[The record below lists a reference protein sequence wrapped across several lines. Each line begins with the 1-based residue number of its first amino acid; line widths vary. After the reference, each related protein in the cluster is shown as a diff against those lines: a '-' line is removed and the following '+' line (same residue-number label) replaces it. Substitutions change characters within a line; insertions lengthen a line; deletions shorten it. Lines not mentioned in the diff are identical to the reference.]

1 MDTATFQGFTR
12 DGLAL
17 LRTLLTLQ
25 QNLDFDA
32 AREYYAANK
41 PLYEREIKTPMG
53 LLVENLSAAL
63 KADRIPLKGDRHSS
77 LFRINRDIRFSPD
90 KSPYKT
96 HAGAVLTPS
105 GTKNDQGL
113 IYIHIDPTGCFMAAG
128 FHIPQ
133 PAELARI
140 RRDIRGRAKAFKAM
154 LAKLDTLGMRF
165 DNEQTLK
172 RLPRGFEDVADPEL
186 ARAVKLKS
194 FTVSRNLRDEDVMD
208 AGLVDKLRSFTHE
221 VMPLLEFGWEAIRR
235 ED

>member
-1 MDTATFQGFTR
+1 MNTPGFQGFTQ
-12 DGLAL
+12 DGLAF

-25 QNLDFDA
+25 QNLEFDA
-32 AREYYAANK
+32 AREYYAKNK
-41 PLYEREIKTPMG
+41 PLYEREIKAPMG
-53 LLVENLSAAL
+53 LLVENLCAAF
-63 KADRIPLKGDRHSS
+63 KDDKIPLKGDRHSS

-133 PAELARI
+133 PPELARI
-140 RRDIRGRAKAFKAM
+140 RRDIRDRPKAFKAM
-154 LAKLDTLGMRF
+154 LAKLTALGLHF
-165 DNEQTLK
+165 DQENTLK
-172 RLPRGFEDVADPEL
+172 RLPRGFEDVTDPEL
-186 ARAVKLKS
+186 AQAVKLKS
-194 FTVSRNLRDEDVMD
+194 FTVSRDLRTEDVMN
-208 AGLVDKLRSFTHE
+208 AGLVEKLRAFTHE

>member
-1 MDTATFQGFTR
+1 MNTPGFQGFTQ
-12 DGLAL
+12 DGLAF
-17 LRTLLTLQ
+17 LRTISTLQ
-25 QNLDFDA
+25 QNLEFDA
-32 AREYYAANK
+32 AREYYVQNK

-53 LLVENLSAAL
+53 LLVEALSAAL
-63 KADRIPLKGDRHSS
+63 KADKIPLKGDRFSS

-105 GTKNDQGL
+105 GAKNDQGL

-133 PAELARI
+133 PPELARI
-140 RRDIRGRAKAFKAM
+140 RRDIRDRSKAFKAM
-154 LAKLDTLGMRF
+154 LAKLTALGLHF
-165 DNEQTLK
+165 DQESTLK
-172 RLPRGFEDVADPEL
+172 RLPRGFEGVTDPEL
-186 ARAVKLKS
+186 ALAVKLKS
-194 FTVSRNLRDEDVMD
+194 FTVSRDLRTEEVMN
-208 AGLVDKLRSFTHE
+208 AGLVEKLKDFTHE